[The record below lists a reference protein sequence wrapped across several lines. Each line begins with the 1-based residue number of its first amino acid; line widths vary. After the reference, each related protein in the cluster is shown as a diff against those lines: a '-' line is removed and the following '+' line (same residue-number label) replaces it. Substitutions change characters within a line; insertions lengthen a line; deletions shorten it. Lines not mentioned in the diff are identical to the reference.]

1 MPHASYGTVTH
12 GLAHARRRGRRWIP
26 AVAGVPIG
34 IVLAGCGHLWQTSTR
49 PVPAPARDVYACAI
63 AQATGMGYKV
73 VVDTVHRDQRDVEAS
88 KVLPRSNAGANPNE
102 YSRKDVLSIIV
113 SGAADGTSTMRVV
126 AGTISIDENRRGPT
140 DIDEPVDANA
150 MSDADS
156 LIARC
161 GVANPPTSKT

>member
-1 MPHASYGTVTH
+1 VTRVRPHDWQ
-12 GLAHARRRGRRWIP
+12 RGRRWIW
-26 AVAGVPIG
+26 AGAGLPIG
-34 IVLAGCGHLWQTSTR
+34 IVLGACGHLWQTTTR
-49 PVPAPARDVYACAI
+49 PVPAPARDVSTCAI

-102 YSRKDVLSIIV
+102 YSRKDVLSVIV
-113 SGAADGTSTMRVV
+113 SGAADGTSSMRVV

-140 DIDEPVDANA
+140 DINEPADANA
-150 MSDADS
+150 IADADS

-161 GVANPPTSKT
+161 GVANPPASKS

>member
-1 MPHASYGTVTH
+1 
-12 GLAHARRRGRRWIP
+12 
-26 AVAGVPIG
+26 
-34 IVLAGCGHLWQTSTR
+34 
-49 PVPAPARDVYACAI
+49 
-63 AQATGMGYKV
+63 MGYKV

-126 AGTISIDENRRGPT
+126 AGTVSVDENRRGPT
-140 DIDEPVDANA
+140 DVNEPADANA
-150 MSDADS
+150 ISDADS

-161 GVANPPTSKT
+161 GVANPPASKT